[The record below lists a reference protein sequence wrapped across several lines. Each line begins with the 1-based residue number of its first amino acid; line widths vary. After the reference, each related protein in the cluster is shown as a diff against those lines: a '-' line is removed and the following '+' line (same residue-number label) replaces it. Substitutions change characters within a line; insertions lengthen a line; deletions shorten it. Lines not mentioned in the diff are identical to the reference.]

1 RPPHG
6 RGRRDLP
13 RQGARAG
20 AGGQGRHRPLRRRP
34 GAAGRG
40 ARAGRRRHL
49 RAALPR
55 ALRRARR
62 PGVPPDRRPLHRLP
76 HPARARVDRAPRGHL
91 PARARARRPRPPPHR
106 RGAVQGA
113 RACAAR
119 RGRARPPGRG
129 RALDQGSVVT
139 QPPDGLPELP
149 DDFDFDAEFARAFG
163 PRTPDGETPRPPVG
177 SPTPGGTRPRAIVAV
192 VLTPVSSAPALAGL
206 CAMAGIDATV
216 VPTSRGALA
225 ARVIERAG
233 DGDDALAELIGEAPE
248 IATSMAAALSRTSRY
263 GAILLVS
270 RLGEG
275 DEGLVG
281 TIVASQ

>member
-1 RPPHG
+1 M
-6 RGRRDLP
+6 
-13 RQGARAG
+13 
-20 AGGQGRHRPLRRRP
+20 
-34 GAAGRG
+34 
-40 ARAGRRRHL
+40 
-49 RAALPR
+49 
-55 ALRRARR
+55 
-62 PGVPPDRRPLHRLP
+62 
-76 HPARARVDRAPRGHL
+76 
-91 PARARARRPRPPPHR
+91 
-106 RGAVQGA
+106 
-113 RACAAR
+113 
-119 RGRARPPGRG
+119 
-129 RALDQGSVVT
+129 T

-233 DGDDALAELIGEAPE
+233 DGDDDLAELIGEAPE

-281 TIVASQ
+281 TIVASQWNGGQRTDEQVASGLVLAQSDDVVEQLLLGVVAPDDAPGAIPPGKLPPWQARRLFRKTQRRPRP

>member
-1 RPPHG
+1 
-6 RGRRDLP
+6 
-13 RQGARAG
+13 
-20 AGGQGRHRPLRRRP
+20 
-34 GAAGRG
+34 
-40 ARAGRRRHL
+40 
-49 RAALPR
+49 
-55 ALRRARR
+55 
-62 PGVPPDRRPLHRLP
+62 
-76 HPARARVDRAPRGHL
+76 
-91 PARARARRPRPPPHR
+91 
-106 RGAVQGA
+106 
-113 RACAAR
+113 
-119 RGRARPPGRG
+119 
-129 RALDQGSVVT
+129 VT

-233 DGDDALAELIGEAPE
+233 DGDDDLAELIGEAPE

-275 DEGLVG
+275 DEQVASGLVLAQADDVVEQLLLG
-281 TIVASQ
+281 VVTPDDAPGAIPPGKLPPWQARRLFRKTQRRPRP